1 MYVYLYVH
9 TYIYLEMRKATE
21 ISTFLSMT
29 MASRYEKKSIHM
41 HEINSPFGW
50 DVEWFSNFN
59 SMFVYYYLFIFILNA
74 FRLPEI
80 AGGDICA

>member
-1 MYVYLYVH
+1 
-9 TYIYLEMRKATE
+9 
-21 ISTFLSMT
+21 
-29 MASRYEKKSIHM
+29 M